1 MTHLFLRFYLG
12 VLVVLLVA
20 WIIYGFVYKQQATAA
35 TQRLILQAHR
45 GGIEVVAQK
54 IEASDAPLDVT
65 LKEVQSH
72 FRYPV
77 EWVSL
82 EQLSE
87 VSRRQFRTADAIAA
101 VEEDGRWH
109 ILRRLGASQQLVRL
123 GPFPDYELQEIED
136 TIGGWMRLVRDRV
149 QTTRPSARR
158 SILRQIEGDFALPI
172 QTIERDALPEWPRGR
187 LEQGKVEVV
196 FYPRDKDQWF
206 ASIPLSENRTEGAL
220 LEFGPFP
227 NFHPPAQQ
235 AATTTLTLVL
245 FPVAMAIAMLLRPIA
260 VQLRSLEK
268 VALSV
273 ADGNLSARVDL
284 KKTPSAK
291 SLSLAF
297 NSMAHRIED
306 LVESQRH
313 LLQAVSH
320 ELRTPLA
327 RMRFAID
334 LIQNTENTDERNQ
347 KLDSL
352 DSDAEE
358 LNSLLT
364 ELLNYT
370 RLEGQ
375 NPNSSRD
382 SWPVAQVVGD
392 LLPKY
397 QALFPDKQ
405 FEMRSDS
412 LDSPCA
418 INGPIHQ
425 IERAI
430 GNVLSNAGRYATTSI
445 QISLRE
451 SEGTIGLVVDDDG
464 AGIRPEER
472 ERALLPFVRLNE
484 GESTQGFGLGL
495 ALVQRIL
502 EKQSG
507 EVRIEDSPMGG
518 ARLLLIWP
526 KAPPG

>member
-20 WIIYGFVYKQQATAA
+20 WFIYGFVYEQRSKAD
-35 TQRLILQAHR
+35 TQRVVLQAHR
-45 GGIEVVAQK
+45 GGIEAVARQ
-54 IEASDAPLDVT
+54 IEESDAPLHVT
-65 LKEVQSH
+65 LQKVQAN

-77 EWVSL
+77 ELVSL
-82 EQLSE
+82 EQLPTAL
-87 VSRRQFRTADAIAA
+87 RRQLNKADAIAV
-101 VEEDGRWH
+101 VEEDENWR
-109 ILRRLGASQQLVRL
+109 ILRRLGESQQLIRL
-123 GPFPDYELQEIED
+123 GPFPDYDLQEIED
-136 TIGGWMRLVRDRV
+136 SIGGWMRLVRDRV
-149 QTTRPSARR
+149 QAARPSDRR
-158 SILRQIEGDFALPI
+158 SILRQIDRDFVFPV
-172 QTIERDALPEWPRGR
+172 QTIEGGALPNWPRGR
-187 LEQGKVEVV
+187 IEHGHVEIV
-196 FYPRDKDQWF
+196 FYPRDKDEWY
-206 ASIPLSENRTEGAL
+206 ASIPLSENRTEGEL

-227 NFHPPAQQ
+227 NFRPPAQQ

-245 FPVAMAIAMLLRPIA
+245 FPVAMAIALLLRPIA

-273 ADGNLSARVDL
+273 AEGNLSARVNL

-297 NSMAHRIED
+297 NSMAHRIEN

-334 LIQNTENTDERNQ
+334 LIQNTENADERNQ
-347 KLDSL
+347 KLKSL

-364 ELLNYT
+364 ELLSYT
-370 RLEGQ
+370 RMEGQ
-375 NPNSSRD
+375 ESSSSRD
-382 SWPVAQVVGD
+382 LWPLSQVVGD

-397 QALFPDKQ
+397 QALFPDKH
-405 FEMRSDS
+405 FEIQPVS
-412 LDSPCA
+412 LDGPCS
-418 INGPIHQ
+418 IHGPIQQ

-430 GNVLSNAGRYATTSI
+430 GNVLSNAGRYATNSI

-451 SEGTIGLVVDDDG
+451 SAGTICLVVDDDG
-464 AGIRPEER
+464 AGICPEER
-472 ERALLPFVRLNE
+472 ERALLPFVQLNE

-526 KAPPG
+526 KATTG